1 MAIQFLA
8 TIQNELFISLEEI
21 AKISTAF
28 CREMQAG
35 LGKKPSSLK
44 MLPSFLDKPSGDEQG
59 CFITLDFGGTN
70 VRVMVVELLGQGKF
84 CVKKQLVKPLR
95 AADGGYNYVSPT
107 ATAQQLFDFLAQEI
121 AAAAKG
127 NLLYGLGHTFSFP
140 CSQQS
145 VNSARLLHW
154 TKEIATQGVEGQDI
168 TVLLQ
173 EALMRCGIR
182 NVKPLA
188 VINDTAGTLLTAAY
202 QDHDADVGSICGTGH
217 NTCYAQ
223 PLSRGGFMIMNM
235 ESGNFNKLV
244 RTKYD
249 VQLDRNSDRPGE
261 QILEKMTSGRY
272 LGELCRLILA
282 EGIHKGAIAA
292 NLLDDYDCPY
302 SLTTEH
308 MARFIESKEAR
319 FNLIK
324 VVATALL
331 RRSARLVAASYG
343 GIFQHLE
350 ASGVERHVVAVDGSL
365 YEKAPGYKEEINNV
379 LQHNFCK
386 GEKMRTVAIK
396 DGSGIGAAIAAAC
409 VLKYKDK

>member
-1 MAIQFLA
+1 MWGIQFLE
-8 TIQNELFISLEEI
+8 TIQNELFISFEQI

-44 MLPSFLDKPSGDEQG
+44 MLTSFLDKPRGDEQG
-59 CFITLDFGGTN
+59 CFIALDFGGTN
-70 VRVMVVELLGQGKF
+70 VRVLVVELLGQGKF
-84 CVKKQLVKPLR
+84 CVKKQLAKPLK
-95 AADGGYNYVSPT
+95 AIDGEYDYGSPT
-107 ATAQQLFDFLAQEI
+107 ATAQQLFDFLAAEI
-121 AAAAKG
+121 AAAAEG
-127 NLLYGLGHTFSFP
+127 NLQYGLGHTFSFP

-154 TKEIATQGVEGQDI
+154 TKEIDTRGVEGQDV

-173 EALMRCGIR
+173 ESLGRRGVR

-188 VINDTAGTLLTAAY
+188 VINDTTGTLLTAAY
-202 QDHDADVGSICGTGH
+202 QDPDVDVGSICGTGH

-223 PLSRGGFMIMNM
+223 PLSGGGFMIMNM
-235 ESGNFNKLV
+235 ESGNFNKLD

-249 VQLDRNSDRPGE
+249 MQLDRDSDRPGE

-272 LGELCRLILA
+272 LGELCRLILSD
-282 EGIHKGAIAA
+282 GIHKGAVAA
-292 NLLDDYDCPY
+292 HLLAGYERPY

-308 MARFIESKEAR
+308 MARFIESKDAR
-319 FNLIK
+319 FKLIK
-324 VVATALL
+324 VVAAALL

-343 GIFQHLE
+343 GIFQHLDG
-350 ASGVERHVVAVDGSL
+350 GVNRHTVAVDGSL

-379 LQHNFCK
+379 LQHIFGD
-386 GEKMRTVAIK
+386 GENMRTVAVK

-409 VLKYKDK
+409 ILKSKDK